1 MRATEFIKEKIN
13 PETAVTGFEDKQQI
27 GQWLIK
33 ADGQTDVYNNRQVN
47 LLHIRLFDT
56 ETNKEV
62 GWADFIVRAR
72 DADGE
77 QYLESMYTRVDPEY
91 RGKGIAKVM
100 YQYANSIGND
110 IQPSGLQTDMG
121 KGMWKGLSKSVRQ
134 PPALPKAEP
143 APVQKPPTMWQR
155 FKKAIT

>member
-1 MRATEFIKEKIN
+1 MRATEFIKEKVN
-13 PETAVTGFEDKQQI
+13 PETAVTGFKDQQQI

-33 ADGQTDVYNNRQVN
+33 AEGQTDVYSKRQVN

-56 ETNKEV
+56 NTNKEV
-62 GWADFIVRAR
+62 GWADFIVRVR

-143 APVQKPPTMWQR
+143 TPVQKPSMWQR
-155 FKKAIT
+155 FKKAIA